1 MTDHIRAAK
10 AYRLML
16 RNHFAVMNTRT
27 LRIIIADR
35 RDVLLSRQARGENTA
50 YMLTQALGI
59 AIARAQLA
67 KKTGR
72 RA

>member
-16 RNHFAVMNTRT
+16 RNHFAVMSANTIRA
-27 LRIIIADR
+27 IIADR
-35 RDVLLSRQARGENTA
+35 RNVMHYRQARGENTT
-50 YMLTQALGI
+50 YMLTLALGT